1 MAHDPND
8 LPEGD
13 QQLRGSAMPSD
24 LTIGP
29 TLPPPVQP
37 TPAETTSRTVPTPPV
52 GAALAAV
59 VPQIPSIA
67 LDAEKGVVVIDF
79 RNDAG
84 AIVNSIP
91 TAQQLAAYAAHP
103 PPLPAQP
110 ASGSGEAT
118 TSPSDSSLPAPRPA
132 RPAPHR

>member
-1 MAHDPND
+1 MPND
-8 LPEGD
+8 L
-13 QQLRGSAMPSD
+13 
-24 LTIGP
+24 TIRP
-29 TLPPPVQP
+29 TLPPAVQP
-37 TPAETTSRTVPTPPV
+37 APLDTKLPAVPPPPV

-84 AIVNSIP
+84 AIINSIP

-103 PPLPAQP
+103 LPVPAQP
-110 ASGSGEAT
+110 APGSGETT
-118 TSPSDSSLPAPRPA
+118 TSASDSSAPAPRSA